1 MFFDANSLRI
11 WLVTE
16 AIIDLGIA
24 AALLW
29 ELRKARGIMIERR
42 RYGTWQSYF
51 STWLL
56 TH

>member
-1 MFFDANSLRI
+1 MFFDVNSFRI

-16 AIIDLGIA
+16 VIADLGIA

-29 ELRKARGIMIERR
+29 ELRKVRDIMGDKRR
-42 RYGTWQSYF
+42 CGTWQSYF

>member
-1 MFFDANSLRI
+1 MFFNANLLRI

-16 AIIDLGIA
+16 VIVDLGIA

-29 ELRKARGIMIERR
+29 ELRKARGIMVERR
-42 RYGTWQSYF
+42 RCGTWQLYL
-51 STWLL
+51 STWML